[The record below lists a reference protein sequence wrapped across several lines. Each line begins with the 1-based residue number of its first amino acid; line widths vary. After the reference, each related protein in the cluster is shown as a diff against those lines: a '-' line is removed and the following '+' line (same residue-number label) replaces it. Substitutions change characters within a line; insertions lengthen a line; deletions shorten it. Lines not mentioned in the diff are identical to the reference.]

1 MHIKKYIF
9 SLFIMGAMFF
19 LMSPTTVFADSP
31 VTSTDFYKTYTDVS
45 IVKIAAEKGTVDQQI
60 ADYLHSSKNPI
71 DVKAAV
77 VNALGWK
84 IDGKNN
90 AEDYVKLVYSKNI
103 YELDIDSLS
112 GDEIFCISYM
122 MALDD
127 YFHVDKA
134 LTLMDKAYE
143 KNNTSF
149 TIAIIRSVLK
159 GQIALDNGNWGMVWF
174 NTENVLNDK
183 TLVKDMKQEAID
195 NILAYMKLYDGY
207 ITDKPNTKS
216 VLNRLSGNDRYST
229 AAEVSKYG
237 WSDQAKYAILASG
250 NSFPDALSAAPLAK
264 KYDAPILLTD
274 KDKMPEATISEL
286 KRLQVKSVYIVGGTG
301 VISSNIDNELS
312 KIGIS
317 CIRLQGKDR
326 YETSVKIAEQL
337 GTPTELAVAT
347 GDDYSDALSI
357 APFAAN
363 KGMPILLVPK
373 DNIPDS
379 IKAYLANK
387 NIKKTYI
394 VGNCEIISDNV
405 GNQFPNGY
413 RILGSTK
420 YARNQAVI
428 SEFSKDADWNTVFI
442 SSGENFPDALSGTAI
457 AARSASPV
465 ILVSS
470 DSSIL
475 VNTYMKNK
483 TSLVSK
489 FNVLG
494 GESVVPSSILNSVFS
509 LGNIIKNK

>member
-1 MHIKKYIF
+1 MRIKKYIF
-9 SLFIMGAMFF
+9 SLFIMGAIFF
-19 LMSPTTVFADSP
+19 LMGPTTVFADSP
-31 VTSTDFYKTYTDVS
+31 VTSTDFYKAYTDVN
-45 IVKIAAEKGTVDQQI
+45 IVKTASEKGVIDQQI

-77 VNALGWK
+77 INALGWK
-84 IDGKNN
+84 IDGKSN
-90 AEDYVKLVYSKNI
+90 AESYVKLVYSKDMDK
-103 YELDIDSLS
+103 LDIDSLS
-112 GDEIFCISYM
+112 GDETFCISYM

-159 GQIALDNGNWGMVWF
+159 GQAVLDNGSWGMIWF

-195 NILAYMKLYDGY
+195 NIVAYMKLYEGY
-207 ITDKPNTKS
+207 MTDKPNEKA
-216 VLNRLSGNDRYST
+216 VLNRLAGNDRYST
-229 AAEVSKYG
+229 AAEISKYG
-237 WSDQAKYAILASG
+237 CSDQSKYAVLASG

-264 KYDAPILLTD
+264 KYNAPILLTD
-274 KDKMPEATISEL
+274 KDKMPEATVSEL

-301 VISSNIDNELS
+301 VISSNIENELS

-317 CIRLQGKDR
+317 YVRLQGKDR

-337 GTPTELAVAT
+337 GTPTELAVVT
-347 GDDYSDALSI
+347 GDDYSDGLSI

-379 IKAYLANK
+379 IKAYLTNK

-394 VGNCEIISDNV
+394 VGGSEIVSDNV
-405 GNQFPNGY
+405 GNQFPNVY

-420 YARNQAVI
+420 YGRNEAVI
-428 SEFSKDADWNTVFI
+428 SEFGKYADWSTVFI
-442 SSGENFPDALSGTAI
+442 SSGENFPDALAGTAI
-457 AARSASPV
+457 AARSASPI
-465 ILVSS
+465 ILVSN
-470 DSSIL
+470 DSSTL
-475 VNTYMKNK
+475 VNNYMKNK

-494 GESVVPSSILNSVFS
+494 GEGAVTSSILDSAFS